1 MEGSSAQPPG
11 HLSEEAEPSDGR
23 SQCPR
28 VELDRGPCRAVLA
41 VAFAFYR
48 ILGKLN
54 THTQTHAHTQRC
66 S

>member
-1 MEGSSAQPPG
+1 MAAASARG
-11 HLSEEAEPSDGR
+11 WSWTEAELAP
-23 SQCPR
+23 
-28 VELDRGPCRAVLA
+28 GPCRAVLA

>member
-28 VELDRGPCRAVLA
+28 VELDRGGAGSRTLPSCAGSGLCLLQD
-41 VAFAFYR
+41 F
-48 ILGKLN
+48 GE
-54 THTQTHAHTQRC
+54 T
-66 S
+66 